1 MTSRFRAKPR
11 IRQIPLQ
18 ISVIYGIIGAAW
30 ILLSDRLLLMLVKDP
45 WLVLQLQTYKGWFYV
60 LFTAAI
66 LYLLI
71 RHYLTAMQR
80 QFDEIRTIFDS
91 LHAIVY
97 VVDFDT
103 YEVLYLNQ
111 FGENLAGTSNWQGKT
126 CFELLQN
133 GQREPCDF
141 CTNDR
146 LVVNGKIQPPYT
158 WEFRNTRNQRWY
170 QAVDKAIHWSDGRL
184 VRLEVAID
192 ISETKGLEQLKEEML
207 SAVSHEMRTP
217 LTAILGFAEFMLDSQ
232 PAEKERRYF
241 LKILLQEA
249 QRLSRLIDNFLRL
262 TRLKA
267 RRESYRMQPLNPTEL
282 LHNALGKFSQGLPQ
296 HSLHLEIVPGVKAFS
311 GDFDSICL
319 ALDNLLTNAVKY
331 SPNGGDIT
339 IGAYNDNGEVVLWV
353 RDQGIGMEKSEL
365 DLIFNDFYRID
376 NTDRRRTG
384 GAGLGLTLV
393 REIVQLHQGRVRV
406 ASSPGSGSTFYL
418 SFPAL
423 AESST
428 NEQPDPIS
436 PN

>member
-1 MTSRFRAKPR
+1 M
-11 IRQIPLQ
+11 
-18 ISVIYGIIGAAW
+18 
-30 ILLSDRLLLMLVKDP
+30 
-45 WLVLQLQTYKGWFYV
+45 
-60 LFTAAI
+60 
-66 LYLLI
+66 
-71 RHYLTAMQR
+71 
-80 QFDEIRTIFDS
+80 
-91 LHAIVY
+91 
-97 VVDFDT
+97 
-103 YEVLYLNQ
+103 
-111 FGENLAGTSNWQGKT
+111 
-126 CFELLQN
+126 
-133 GQREPCDF
+133 
-141 CTNDR
+141 
-146 LVVNGKIQPPYT
+146 
-158 WEFRNTRNQRWY
+158 
-170 QAVDKAIHWSDGRL
+170 
-184 VRLEVAID
+184 
-192 ISETKGLEQLKEEML
+192 
-207 SAVSHEMRTP
+207 
-217 LTAILGFAEFMLDSQ
+217 
-232 PAEKERRYF
+232 
-241 LKILLQEA
+241 
-249 QRLSRLIDNFLRL
+249 
-262 TRLKA
+262 
-267 RRESYRMQPLNPTEL
+267 NPTEL
-282 LHNALGKFSQGLPQ
+282 LHNALAKFSQGLPQ

-423 AESST
+423 AESFT